1 MLIYLMRFNV
11 NAVSVF
17 HVIHL
22 SYNNSINP
30 VITDMNQS
38 VLPDIR
44 LFLGLPKLIA
54 KIWAG
59 KINVYIRN
67 QPAKLQSLQ
76 NFSMSFIL
84 MKESLHILKHC
95 IYLTHEYSHILPESF
110 SEPTTI

>member
-1 MLIYLMRFNV
+1 MRFNV

-44 LFLGLPKLIA
+44 LFLGLPKMIA
-54 KIWAG
+54 KI
-59 KINVYIRN
+59 
-67 QPAKLQSLQ
+67 
-76 NFSMSFIL
+76 
-84 MKESLHILKHC
+84 
-95 IYLTHEYSHILPESF
+95 
-110 SEPTTI
+110 

>member
-1 MLIYLMRFNV
+1 MPKQNV
-11 NAVSVF
+11 VSVF
-17 HVIHL
+17 HVTHL
-22 SYNNSINP
+22 SHNTSINH
-30 VITDMNQS
+30 VKTGTNQS
-38 VLPDIR
+38 VLADIR
-44 LFLGLPKLIA
+44 LSLGLPKMIA
-54 KIWAG
+54 KISAG

>member
-1 MLIYLMRFNV
+1 MRFNV

-30 VITDMNQS
+30 VITDKNQS

-54 KIWAG
+54 KI
-59 KINVYIRN
+59 
-67 QPAKLQSLQ
+67 
-76 NFSMSFIL
+76 
-84 MKESLHILKHC
+84 
-95 IYLTHEYSHILPESF
+95 
-110 SEPTTI
+110 